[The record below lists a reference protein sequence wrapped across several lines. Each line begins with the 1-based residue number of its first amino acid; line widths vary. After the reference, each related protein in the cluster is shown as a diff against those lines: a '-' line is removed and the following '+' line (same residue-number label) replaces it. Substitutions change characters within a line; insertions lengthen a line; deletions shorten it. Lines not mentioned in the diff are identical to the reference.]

1 MRRGTE
7 RERTNVYR
15 SPALNER
22 YEKKLYILTCVC
34 VYVCAHTD
42 VCMRVCVRS
51 ICSVD
56 IQIGSAAIRSGF

>member
-22 YEKKLYILTCVC
+22 YEKNYIYLRVCVCMCVHTQTYVCVC
-34 VYVCAHTD
+34 VFAA
-42 VCMRVCVRS
+42 
-51 ICSVD
+51 SVP
-56 IQIGSAAIRSGF
+56 